1 MTTKLDARQSSLS
14 SNPDGEDMPPTDRG
28 DKNIELYSGDLIL
41 LCDNTEYIGAARI
54 VLEFKGSARL
64 IAYCKFKHASRAHI
78 AKSGSLWIRVGEQ
91 EKVSATHI
99 HSSEDLG
106 SSSHN
111 VSAVLRVNSRG
122 IRACSSKR
130 KKLFSLNISLFN
142 FHQFSH
148 TDLCAETD
156 KWKIRFEQTGDST
169 QRYSTLL
176 KREGY
181 SHTHD
186 VSVWRRDGKLFSLV
200 EAEEFL
206 VIFRSLI
213 SFANGMPT
221 FAGLCIGRNRRGD
234 VLMREWSA
242 PASMPSQERYSWLDE
257 TLGRSFI
264 EFIPCYFCLAE
275 SDSLGK
281 ACMEAVYWYLQS
293 NAGGPS
299 HGIDG
304 GLILSHAALH
314 RLALCYLPRHK
325 KQSAADDIR
334 EAARMLKIPISIPK
348 ELASS
353 QAVKRNKAWKDTP
366 DAINKL
372 RNDLIH
378 PKASLAISRSKVVP
392 EVWRLAQWYIEL
404 FIFALCGYSGQYSR
418 RTRREMWIGDVELVP
433 WVKRKKICKISNKPT

>member
-1 MTTKLDARQSSLS
+1 MTAKLDARQSASS

-28 DKNIELYSGDLIL
+28 DKTIELYSGDLIL
-41 LCDNTEYIGAARI
+41 LCDDTEYTGTGRI
-54 VLEFKGSARL
+54 ILEFKGSARL
-64 IAYCKFKHASRAHI
+64 IAYCNLKHASCAHI
-78 AKSGSLWIRVGEQ
+78 GKSGNLWLRVGELEQ
-91 EKVSATHI
+91 VSATHI

-106 SSSHN
+106 SASDN

-130 KKLFSLNISLFN
+130 KKLFSLNVSLFN
-142 FHQFSH
+142 FHRFSH
-148 TDLCAETD
+148 ADLCAETD
-156 KWKIRFEQTGDST
+156 KWKIRFEQIDDST
-169 QRYSTLL
+169 QQELRTR
-176 KREGY
+176 KREEY

-186 VSVWRRDGKLFSLV
+186 VTVWRRDGKLFSLG

-206 VIFRSLI
+206 VTFRSLI

-242 PASMPSQERYSWLDE
+242 PASMPSQGRYSWLDE

-264 EFIPCYFCLAE
+264 EFIPCYFGLAE
-275 SDSLGK
+275 SESLGK

-334 EAARMLKIPISIPK
+334 DAAKMLKIPISIPK
-348 ELASS
+348 ELGSS
-353 QAVKRNKAWKDTP
+353 QAVRRKKEWKDTP

-404 FIFALCGYSGQYSR
+404 FIFALCGYDGKYSR
-418 RTRREMWIGDVELVP
+418 RTRRGMWMGDVELVP
-433 WVKRKKICKISNKPT
+433 WVKRK